1 MSNVQLLPPK
11 MAAQWAEKALAGKA
25 DVWLKPSTYIFYQG
39 RNNIVLVSLSPPSGH
54 LERCTQAEV
63 AIRSPSEAAK

>member
-25 DVWLKPSTYIFYQG
+25 DKWFPPSTYVFYQG
-39 RNNIVLVSLSPPSGH
+39 RNDIVLVSLCPPSGH
-54 LERCTQAEV
+54 LKRCTQAEV
-63 AIRSPSEAAK
+63 AARSAAK